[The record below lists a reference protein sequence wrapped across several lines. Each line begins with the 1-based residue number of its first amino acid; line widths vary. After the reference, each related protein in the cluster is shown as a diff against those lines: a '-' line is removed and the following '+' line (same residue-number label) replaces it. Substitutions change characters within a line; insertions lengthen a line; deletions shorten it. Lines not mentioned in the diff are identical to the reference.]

1 MNLKNKKVTV
11 VGLGNSGVN
20 AALLAKKAGALVK
33 ATDSGNGPEIK
44 KTKLAL
50 EAKEIEVEIGSH
62 TEDFIKAQDLIVVS
76 PGIENSSPA
85 MKWAVQHK
93 VPVIGEMELGYA
105 FCKGRIIAIT
115 GTNGKSTVTTLVG
128 DILKAGGMSTVTC
141 GNIGNSLCGEISRIK
156 KDTWVVLEVSSAQ
169 LERISD
175 FKPHIAA
182 ILNITDDHMDRYR
195 SFYEYF
201 NEKLKIF
208 SRQDSSDIL
217 ILNYDAENLR
227 RLKGLAKSK
236 VVFYGKEAQPMYG
249 YHLSAFTKDGKI
261 YCAHEG
267 PAREVMAVSDMRLKG
282 VHNLE
287 NVLVSSLIGSIAGVE
302 PRLIADMVRNFTGL
316 EHRFE
321 TVDIVDGVEYI
332 DDSKGTTVDSTKR
345 ALESCSKPVV
355 LIAGGKDKYSNY
367 GVVKDIVAEK
377 VNHIILIGQA
387 AKAIKKALGDAAPV
401 SEAKTMAEAVEA
413 GHRLAKNGWIVLLS
427 PMCSSFDMFKDYKE
441 RGKAFREAV
450 AKVKNASQAIKT

>member
-1 MNLKNKKVTV
+1 
-11 VGLGNSGVN
+11 
-20 AALLAKKAGALVK
+20 
-33 ATDSGNGPEIK
+33 
-44 KTKLAL
+44 
-50 EAKEIEVEIGSH
+50 
-62 TEDFIKAQDLIVVS
+62 
-76 PGIENSSPA
+76 
-85 MKWAVQHK
+85 
-93 VPVIGEMELGYA
+93 
-105 FCKGRIIAIT
+105 
-115 GTNGKSTVTTLVG
+115 
-128 DILKAGGMSTVTC
+128 
-141 GNIGNSLCGEISRIK
+141 
-156 KDTWVVLEVSSAQ
+156 
-169 LERISD
+169 
-175 FKPHIAA
+175 
-182 ILNITDDHMDRYR
+182 
-195 SFYEYF
+195 
-201 NEKLKIF
+201 
-208 SRQDSSDIL
+208 
-217 ILNYDAENLR
+217 
-227 RLKGLAKSK
+227 
-236 VVFYGKEAQPMYG
+236 
-249 YHLSAFTKDGKI
+249 
-261 YCAHEG
+261 
-267 PAREVMAVSDMRLKG
+267 
-282 VHNLE
+282 
-287 NVLVSSLIGSIAGVE
+287 
-302 PRLIADMVRNFTGL
+302 MVRNFTGL